1 MIPRLI
7 LRSAAEADLVEA
19 NQWYE
24 ALSPG
29 LGASF
34 ITCIDATFS
43 LIERF
48 PEISPVYHLEYRRRL
63 IPRFPYSI
71 FYIPTSEFI
80 SVGAIFQ
87 LNRDPNWIK
96 DQLAR
101 IR

>member
-1 MIPRLI
+1 MRLRLI
-7 LRSAAEADLVEA
+7 VRSAAEADLAEA
-19 NQWYE
+19 YQWYE

-48 PEISPVYHLEYRRRL
+48 PEIAPVYHLEYRRRT
-63 IPRFPYSI
+63 IPRFPYRI
-71 FYIPTSEFI
+71 FYILTPEII

-87 LNRDPNWIK
+87 LNRDPDWIK
-96 DQLAR
+96 EQLQR